1 MDEPEDCS
9 LATASTEALTARLA
23 LAAVATRLVWWE
35 WDLAEDRLRVE
46 GQEAGTAT
54 VWFEAMHADDVAGS
68 RRGLVACLTGR
79 EPWWECEHR
88 QRTRDGEW
96 RWVRQV
102 GRVVEREEDGRPRRV
117 LGASQDVQARRMA
130 EAEVGR
136 LSQVISHVRA
146 AVVITDARGRIE
158 YVNPA
163 FTQLT
168 GHAAEEVNGRATGFL
183 FDPAAAVSIERA
195 IRTAARRGLGW
206 VGEVAQRRKDNGFF
220 ESRLSVS
227 PTRDHA
233 GRVTHY
239 IAVADDITAE
249 RKAARERVQLEAE
262 LARVRRSGALGGV
275 TSDIAHDF
283 NNLLTTIL
291 GYTDLAGMDLEDGH
305 PTRHA
310 LAEIERAGRRAAGLA
325 GRLLELG
332 KCAPEVATLGGAAG
346 SFWPALAE
354 RVRERLPAGVEL
366 IWRDASNGARI
377 AGDEARLAEAVLE
390 LCANAGRAAAVG
402 AKQFEV
408 AITCLGSTAPAP
420 RCRFGEIK
428 PGPRLSVTVIDTGP
442 GVPEEL
448 RERIFEPFFTTWPGA
463 AGLGLERV
471 KNVVLAY
478 GGGLEFN
485 STLERGCCFALHF
498 PMHDIPLSLGDARDA
513 TGVGVSPVRAR
524 VVVVDDEPGVADLVG
539 MALRQTGRDA
549 SVFYGAKEFLD
560 ALRADP
566 GIAQLVITDQ
576 SMPEISGLDLIRIL
590 RAEGWTMPTILASG
604 YGVEVDEA
612 THTAPGGVRF
622 LAKPFEL
629 GTLLQLVDVALGAPV
644 RA

>member
-1 MDEPEDCS
+1 MDELEAYS
-9 LATASTEALTARLA
+9 FATPPVDDLPTRLA
-23 LAAVATRLVWWE
+23 LAAVAARLVWWE
-35 WDLAEDRLRVE
+35 WDLAEDRLSVE
-46 GQEAGTAT
+46 GRDAGTAT
-54 VWFEAMHADDVAGS
+54 AWFEAMHADDVAAA

-79 EPWWECEHR
+79 DPWWECEHR
-88 QRTRDGEW
+88 QRVVDGEW

-117 LGASQDVQARRMA
+117 LGATQDVQARRLA

-136 LSQVISHVRA
+136 LSQVISQVGA

-163 FTQLT
+163 FTRLT
-168 GHAAEEVNGRATGFL
+168 GHAAEEVNGRTTDFL
-183 FDPAAAVSIERA
+183 FDAARSPRIDSALRK
-195 IRTAARRGLGW
+195 AARRGEGW
-206 VGEVAQRRKDNGFF
+206 AGEVGHRRKDGEFF
-220 ESRLSVS
+220 ETRLAVS
-227 PTRDHA
+227 PARDQA
-233 GRVTHY
+233 GRVTHF

-249 RKAARERVQLEAE
+249 RRAARERERLEAE
-262 LARVRRSGALGGV
+262 LARARASRALGTE

-291 GYTDLAGMDLEDGH
+291 GYADLAGIDLEEGH
-305 PTRHA
+305 PARHA
-310 LAEIERAGRRAAGLA
+310 LAEIERAGRRAADLA

-332 KCAPEVATLGGAAG
+332 KRAPEPMASAADAGA
-346 SFWPALAE
+346 FWPELAA
-354 RVRERLPAGVEL
+354 RARERMPAGVEL
-366 IWRDASNGARI
+366 VWRDASDGARFLP
-377 AGDEARLAEAVLE
+377 EKARLAEAVLE

-402 AKQFEV
+402 GKRVEV
-408 AITCLGSTAPAP
+408 HVTCCGPDTPVP
-420 RCRFGEIK
+420 ICRFGEIA
-428 PGPRLSVTVIDTGP
+428 PGPRLSVSVMDTGP
-442 GVPEEL
+442 GVPDDL
-448 RERIFEPFFTTWPGA
+448 RERIFEPYFTTWAGA

-478 GGGLEFN
+478 GGGLEFE
-485 STLERGCCFALHF
+485 SAQGRGCCFALHF
-498 PMHDIPLSLGDARDA
+498 PMHDTPLSLGNERGANGANPPPSR
-513 TGVGVSPVRAR
+513 SR

-539 MALRQTGRDA
+539 MALRQTGREA
-549 SVFYGAKEFLD
+549 SVFYGAKDFLD

-629 GTLLQLVDVALGAPV
+629 GTLLQLVDAALGVPV